1 MTKKL
6 SSPSVPRAYFIG
18 IGGIGISA
26 LARWFRAENWIVT
39 GSDCSSSMITDD
51 LKKSGILVKIG
62 HSRANLPQ
70 KPLNMVIYSPAIPK
84 SNPELVEARRRGIKP
99 LSYPEALGCL
109 TRVYKTIAISG
120 THGKST
126 TTAMAAIALTG
137 KGFDPNVIVGTNLK
151 EFGDKNFR
159 KGRDKWLII
168 EADEW
173 KDSFLNYSPIIT
185 VVTCIDKDH
194 LDFYKNLADI
204 KKTFLKFFERTQ
216 EGGAL
221 ILNKRDRNLLS
232 MKSAIQ
238 RIAKK
243 RDLEVVWYSAHRYQV
258 SGVRYQVLKKTLKVP
273 GEHNVSN
280 AAAVLKI
287 AETIGI
293 KKSSVLKGL
302 SRYKGAWRRMEYKG
316 MYHVARTMHQG
327 IKNRTKNLLHVTG
340 YRVRVFDDYAHH
352 PTEIKATLQAFREKF
367 PKEKLICVYQPHQT
381 KRLKSLFKEFIT
393 AFGGADVLVLLP
405 VYEVSGRDSR
415 IRGYDSPA
423 LFKAIKKKYPKREVY
438 YMADPKKIKSRISE
452 ILKPIT
458 YNLKP
463 VVVMM
468 GAGDIIKYTPLLL
481 T

>member
-1 MTKKL
+1 MTKKSL
-6 SSPSVPRAYFIG
+6 SPSTLGAHFIG

-39 GSDCSSSMITDD
+39 GSDCASSVIMDS
-51 LKKSGILVKIG
+51 LKKDGISVKIG
-62 HSRANLPQ
+62 HSRANLPR
-70 KPLNMVIYSPAIPK
+70 KSLNMVIYSPAIPK
-84 SNPELVEARRRGIKP
+84 SNPELIEARRRGIKP

-126 TTAMAAIALTG
+126 TTGMAAIALTG
-137 KGFDPNVIVGTNLK
+137 KGFDPNVVVGTNLK
-151 EFGDKNFR
+151 EFGNKNFR
-159 KGRDKWLII
+159 KGSGKWLII

-173 KDSFLNYSPIIT
+173 KASFLNYSPIIT
-185 VVTCIDKDH
+185 VVTCIDRDH

-204 KKTFLKFFERTQ
+204 KKTFLKFFEYTQ

-221 ILNKRDRNLLS
+221 ILNKEDKNLLS

-243 RDLEVVWYSAHRYQV
+243 RDLEVVWYSANRYQV

-302 SRYKGAWRRMEYKG
+302 SRYKGSWRRFEYKG
-316 MYHVARTMHQG
+316 MYHVARNRHRG
-327 IKNRTKNLLHVTG
+327 IKKRTKNLLHATG

-367 PKEKLICVYQPHQT
+367 PKEKLICVYQPHQAR
-381 KRLKSLFKEFIT
+381 RLKSLFKEFVT
-393 AFGGADVLVLLP
+393 AFEMADVLVLLP
-405 VYEVSGRDSR
+405 VYEVSGRDR
-415 IRGYDSPA
+415 VLRGYDSPA
-423 LFKAIKKKYPKREVY
+423 LVKAIQKKYPRKNVQYLENPKR
-438 YMADPKKIKSRISE
+438 IKSLIHDTCY
-452 ILKPIT
+452 IIHDHC
-458 YNLKP
+458 

-481 T
+481 A

>member
-6 SSPSVPRAYFIG
+6 SSPSAPRAHFIG

-39 GSDCSSSMITDD
+39 GSDCASSMITDS
-51 LKKSGILVKIG
+51 LKKDGISVKIG
-62 HSRANLPQ
+62 HSRANLPR

-126 TTAMAAIALTG
+126 TTGMAAIALTG
-137 KGFDPNVIVGTNLK
+137 KGFDPNVVVGTNLK
-151 EFGDKNFR
+151 EFGNKNFR
-159 KGRDKWLII
+159 KGSGKWLII

-173 KDSFLNYSPIIT
+173 KASFLNYSPIIT

-194 LDFYKNLADI
+194 LDFYKNLVDI

-216 EGGAL
+216 EGGVL
-221 ILNKRDRNLLS
+221 ILNKEDKNLIS

-238 RIAKK
+238 KIAKK
-243 RDLEVVWYSAHRYQV
+243 RDLEVAWYP
-258 SGVRYQVLKKTLKVP
+258 LKNQKSKIKNQSLSKILKVP
-273 GEHNVSN
+273 GKHNVSN

-302 SRYKGAWRRMEYKG
+302 SRYKGAWRRMEYRGK
-316 MYHVARTMHQG
+316 
-327 IKNRTKNLLHVTG
+327 IKNQKSKIKILV
-340 YRVRVFDDYAHH
+340 YDDYAHH

-367 PKEKLICVYQPHQT
+367 PREKLICVYQPHQT
-381 KRLKSLFKEFIT
+381 KRLKSLFKEFIS

-405 VYEVSGRDSR
+405 VYEVSGRDIH

-423 LFKAIKKKYPKREVY
+423 LAKAIKKK
-438 YMADPKKIKSRISE
+438 
-452 ILKPIT
+452 
-458 YNLKP
+458 
-463 VVVMM
+463 
-468 GAGDIIKYTPLLL
+468 
-481 T
+481 